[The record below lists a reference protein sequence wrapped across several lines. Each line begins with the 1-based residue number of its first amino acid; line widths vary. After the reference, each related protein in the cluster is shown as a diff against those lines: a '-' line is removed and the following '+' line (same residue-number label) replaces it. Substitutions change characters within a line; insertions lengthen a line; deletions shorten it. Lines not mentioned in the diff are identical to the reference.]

1 MTTPSAYELK
11 LLQSGIQQPA
21 STYLANP
28 GDHGSNIVTSKT
40 DPLTGVIGFSING
53 AVQPPSAPIT
63 TPVGFRGTTLATEMD
78 MRRMLSGVVTNFD
91 ITSKIPAITKTY
103 YVDPINGS
111 NANSGLTAP
120 LAKKDLAV
128 VLAIAD
134 CDQIIIT
141 GLTADFVG
149 LGAQSWNNVQP
160 TRSMSIINNTGY
172 RYISAA
178 CASLPTWAVNGTYSN
193 VYSTVIGAT
202 SATGVTDVSTSSTV
216 AGVNAA
222 GVTVSLPNVPKRYR
236 TLVEVASLAAVA
248 ATAGTFFHDG
258 TSLHV
263 RSFDDRNLVGDTKM
277 LPTTTAQN
285 GRFPASTNNI
295 TIYVKS
301 LDFVGGTS
309 GFYVGMASTVTG
321 CAFAHNNCSFQGT
334 GVGNGLAVLS
344 FSKVYGY
351 RSGAYDNYLDGFNYH
366 SFESDGTTPST
377 SPDCVEIECVAIG
390 NGTTGSSG
398 SSDNATTGHDFCN
411 VIRLNCNFVDSADRV
426 MAETN
431 SAHSWNLGCVV
442 GQATTVATGKQ
453 SIAALATSKLW
464 LDSVYAVQG
473 SNPAWIAAQ
482 TSTLKYFSSG
492 NVVQDPGGGEA
503 TGAVSSYYG

>member
-1 MTTPSAYELK
+1 MPTRDVFQLELDK
-11 LLQSGIQQPA
+11 RSVA
-21 STYLANP
+21 TY
-28 GDHGSNIVTSKT
+28 KT
-40 DPLTGVIGFSING
+40 DPLTGVITGFAGLDGTTQAIT
-53 AVQPPSAPIT
+53 QPIT
-63 TPVGFRGTTLATEMD
+63 TPTGYRGTTLATEMD
-78 MRRMLSGVVTNFD
+78 MRRTLSGIVTNFD
-91 ITSKIPAITKTY
+91 ITSKIPAVTTKY
-103 YVDPINGS
+103 FVDPINGS

-160 TRSMSIINNTGY
+160 TRSMSIINNTGF

-178 CASLPTWAVNGTYSN
+178 CASLPTWAVNGTFSN
-193 VYSTVIGAT
+193 VYSTVIGST

-216 AGVNAA
+216 TGVNGARA
-222 GVTVSLPNVPKRYR
+222 DVSLTNVPKRYR
-236 TLVEVASLAAVA
+236 TLVEVASLAAVS

-258 TSLHV
+258 TNLHV
-263 RSFDDRNLVGDTKM
+263 RAHDDRNLVGDTKM

-285 GRFPASTNNI
+285 GRFPTGTNNI

-301 LDFVGGTS
+301 IDFVGGTS
-309 GFYVGMASTVTG
+309 GFYVGMVSTVTG
-321 CAFAHNNCSFQGT
+321 CTFAHNNCSFQGT

-390 NGTTGSSG
+390 NGSTGSSG

-411 VIRLNCNFVDSADRV
+411 VIRLNCNFVNSADRV
-426 MAETN
+426 LAETN
-431 SAHSWNLGCVV
+431 SCHSWNLGCVV
-442 GQATTVATGKQ
+442 GQATTVAAGKQ
-453 SIAALATSKLW
+453 NIAALATARVW
-464 LDSVYAVQG
+464 LDSVYALGG

-482 TSTLKYFSSG
+482 TSVVKHFNSG
-492 NVVQDPGGGEA
+492 LVVQDPGGGEA
-503 TGAVSSYYG
+503 TGTVAAYYG